1 MKKILSVFTAIAA
14 IMMATSTQAA
24 VTYNDTVTAI
34 YGGGNPDTGWTTA
47 SGKRGIELSL
57 RAKNRDDGTTP
68 NTLGVYT
75 FPTGF
80 SINGPTKAVW
90 NWEFSI
96 NSGNVPLSTYDY
108 YLVVDLD
115 YSSALTGP
123 TINALTSFTDNSYGT
138 SSTLNGQGVEGI
150 STVLAPISS
159 VSQQSQNI
167 VFQGLNPLLDATYTY
182 KLYAVKKGKGP
193 NGHKLASVSI
203 KVVVGVGGVVV
214 PHHDD
219 DCDDDDDDGEGHHD
233 ADKNRDDK
241 D

>member
-14 IMMATSTQAA
+14 IMMATSTKAA

-34 YGGGNPDTGWTTA
+34 YGGGNPDGGWTTA
-47 SGKRGIELSL
+47 GKHGIELSL

-75 FPTGF
+75 FPTGVAA
-80 SINGPTKAVW
+80 NPARAKW

-96 NSGNVPLSTYDY
+96 NSGNKPLSTYDY

-123 TINALTSFTDNSYGT
+123 TINALTTFSDSSYGT
-138 SSTLNGQGVEGI
+138 SSTLNGQGVEGP
-150 STVLAPISS
+150 SLLLAPINSI
-159 VSQQSQNI
+159 VQQSQNI
-167 VFQGLNPLLDATYTY
+167 VFQGLNPFLDATYTY

-193 NGHKLASVSI
+193 NSKKLASVSI

-214 PHHDD
+214 PHHDND
-219 DCDDDDDDGEGHHD
+219 SDDDDDDGGDDHHD
-233 ADKNRDDK
+233 ADKDRDDK